1 VCIEREQ
8 LVAVRLEHEI
18 VDEQP
23 HTDAAVG
30 GSQEVVDGNQPDVV
44 RREDE
49 VLDVDRMLG
58 GLGEPGARDHRYI
71 SLFERETPVLVRIR
85 GASGASSRESFASLV
100 CICAQKA
107 ASAATAR
114 TGAGDPLHAAISN
127 RQARATTTGFNQ
139 VVGLLGLPI
148 RRQ

>member
-71 SLFERETPVLVRIR
+71 SLFEREDPSARAHSRRQWCELPGEFRITRLYLRAESSVRRDGTDGR
-85 GASGASSRESFASLV
+85 GRSFA
-100 CICAQKA
+100 
-107 ASAATAR
+107 
-114 TGAGDPLHAAISN
+114 
-127 RQARATTTGFNQ
+127 
-139 VVGLLGLPI
+139 
-148 RRQ
+148 RRDQQ